1 MTMAADGRMSFSEFV
16 LAGGDGLYRTAVLLT
31 KDPHLAHDLV
41 QEALL
46 KAWRSWD
53 RITDEPGGYV
63 RTILVREFL
72 SGRRRRWHG
81 EHATEHLPEQH
92 GSTGTIGPV
101 GPTTSGRPDVATR
114 LTLADAVRELPPQ
127 QRAVV
132 VLRYFHDLT
141 EADTARILGLTVGTV
156 KSHHSRALAALR
168 INEHLA
174 DDEVPATEGR
184 GR

>member
-1 MTMAADGRMSFSEFV
+1 MAPDGRMSFTEFV
-16 LAGGDGLYRTAVLLT
+16 LARGDGLHRTALLLT

-46 KAWRSWD
+46 RAWRGWD
-53 RITDEPGGYV
+53 RITEEPGGYV

-72 SGRRRRWHG
+72 TGRRRRWHG
-81 EHATEHLPEQH
+81 EHPTEHLPEQH
-92 GSTGTIGPV
+92 GTTGTSGPV
-101 GPTTSGRPDVATR
+101 GPTTAGGPDVETR
-114 LTLADAVRELPPQ
+114 LTLADAVRALPPQ

-141 EADTARILGLTVGTV
+141 EADTARTLGIAVGTV

-168 INEHLA
+168 ISDELA
-174 DDEVPATEGR
+174 DGTLAATEER

>member
-1 MTMAADGRMSFSEFV
+1 MKSVIPAPRAKSARV
-16 LAGGDGLYRTAVLLT
+16 LPAT
-31 KDPHLAHDLV
+31 
-41 QEALL
+41 
-46 KAWRSWD
+46 
-53 RITDEPGGYV
+53 
-63 RTILVREFL
+63 L
-72 SGRRRRWHG
+72 SDS
-81 EHATEHLPEQH
+81 ASVPPAKKN